1 MAKHDSPPKVV
12 GALKALD
19 RDFFEL
25 YIMFGNATH
34 ALCRWWLHSGDWN
47 ADDDYYA
54 AQFNEW
60 CNRYPAIAQR
70 YSDTVSPNTLPA
82 LFRAHFDFWL
92 EMVAIE
98 ACRIFAE
105 LVEIGREH
113 ETDEI
118 GWAEAH
124 VIQLIERYRPLVP
137 DWVRAACNVVDPWQ
151 APALLTMKPAGHED
165 YNPNRVW
172 DCVDAA
178 TTAELLEGFAA
189 EYEYKLKGRV
199 GKAAG
204 DASKAEA
211 KRGKTG
217 PSKSSIK
224 ERTQR
229 EDLYSTYIRDF
240 LKFMGDMDAKPVA
253 ARKQT

>member
-1 MAKHDSPPKVV
+1 LAKHDSPPKVV

-25 YIMFGNATH
+25 YRMFGNAT
-34 ALCRWWLHSGDWN
+34 HSGDWN

-118 GWAEAH
+118 GWAEAN